1 VEAADYSFNSNN
13 DQPPSTKPAMNDPA
27 RPRKP
32 QEPWIGLRGRI
43 GVIIPS
49 TNIGV
54 EYDCQRIIPQGVS
67 WHFARFFVEQPDLS
81 SDNLFLA
88 FIDAIRKTI
97 PDAIRDI
104 MTCEPSYIMMGMSA
118 ETFWGGLDGNKE
130 FEARLREQIGP
141 DMGLTSGAAALRAAL
156 DAFGTRRVAAL
167 TPYQPVGD
175 EQVRRFLQESGYTVT
190 NVVGL
195 KCDTATSIAH
205 TPPREVI
212 DTVLNELDGDG
223 VDAIVQAGTNLSA
236 IDIFPTL
243 EKQLGKPVIPINVA
257 TIWHAL
263 RACGVNDR
271 FQGKG
276 WLLERF

>member
-1 VEAADYSFNSNN
+1 MDRIV
-13 DQPPSTKPAMNDPA
+13 KPAKA
-27 RPRKP
+27 QEKP
-32 QEPWIGLRGRI
+32 QEPWIGSRGRI

-54 EYDCQRIIPQGVS
+54 EYDCQRLIPQGVT
-67 WHFARFFVEQPDLS
+67 WHFARFFVAQPDLS
-81 SDNLFLA
+81 SDNMFLA
-88 FIDAIRKTI
+88 FIDEIRKTI

-118 ETFWGGLDGNKE
+118 ETFWGGLEGNVE
-130 FEARLREQIGP
+130 FEKRLREMIGP
-141 DMGLTSGAAALRAAL
+141 QMGLTSGAAALKAAL
-156 DAFGTRRVAAL
+156 DAFGARTVAAL

-175 EQVRRFLQESGYTVT
+175 EQVHRFLDESGYNVT
-190 NVVGL
+190 RVVGL

-212 DTVLNELDGDG
+212 DTVLHELDADN
-223 VDAIVQAGTNLSA
+223 VDAIVQAGTNLSTLN
-236 IDIFPTL
+236 IFPAL
-243 EKQLGKPVIPINVA
+243 EQQLGKPVIPINVA

-263 RACGVNDR
+263 RAQGINDKFHGR
-271 FQGKG
+271 G

>member
-1 VEAADYSFNSNN
+1 MTE
-13 DQPPSTKPAMNDPA
+13 
-27 RPRKP
+27 P
-32 QEPWIGLRGRI
+32 QKQLKAQAPWIGARGRI

-54 EYDCQRIIPQGVS
+54 EYDCQRIIPPGVT

-81 SDNLFLA
+81 SDNMFLA

-97 PDAIRDI
+97 PDAMRDI
-104 MTCEPSYIMMGMSA
+104 MTCEPDYIMMGMSA
-118 ETFWGGLDGNKE
+118 ETFWGGLEGNVE
-130 FEARLREQIGP
+130 FEARLRDSIGP
-141 DMGLTSGAAALRAAL
+141 SMGLTSGAAALRAAL
-156 DAFGTRRVAAL
+156 DSFGVKRVAAL

-175 EQVRRFLQESGYTVT
+175 VQVRRFLEESGYEVT

-205 TPPREVI
+205 TPPEEVI
-212 DTVLNELDGDG
+212 DVVLNQLEGDD
-223 VDAIVQAGTNLSA
+223 VDAIVQAGTNLSTL
-236 IDIFPTL
+236 DIFPTL

-263 RACGVNDR
+263 RARGVQDKVFGR
-271 FQGKG
+271 G

>member
-1 VEAADYSFNSNN
+1 M
-13 DQPPSTKPAMNDPA
+13 DQVVKLSKA
-27 RPRKP
+27 
-32 QEPWIGLRGRI
+32 QEPWIGSRGRI

-54 EYDCQRIIPQGVS
+54 EYDCQRIMPPGVT
-67 WHFARFFVEQPDLS
+67 WHFGRFFVAQPDLS
-81 SDNLFLA
+81 SDDMFLA
-88 FIDAIRKTI
+88 FIEEIRKTI
-97 PDAIRDI
+97 PNAIRDI

-118 ETFWGGLDGNKE
+118 ETFWGGLEGNAE
-130 FEARLREQIGP
+130 FEARLRDDIGP

-156 DAFGTRRVAAL
+156 DSFGAKTVAAL

-175 EQVRRFLQESGYTVT
+175 IQVRRFLEESGYTVT
-190 NVVGL
+190 KVVGL

-212 DTVLNELDGDG
+212 DAVLHQLDSDN
-223 VDAIVQAGTNLSA
+223 VDAIVQAGTNLSTQ
-236 IDIFPTL
+236 DIFPAL
-243 EKQLGKPVIPINVA
+243 EQQLGKPVIPINIA

-263 RACGVNDR
+263 RAQGINDKVFGR
-271 FQGKG
+271 G